1 MTDECCKI
9 LSPAEW
15 DKKEIVWRDK
25 PFYKSHYFA
34 FLHVPVNLGKKIIEG
49 MKRIKEAGIAAEPM
63 VLSRNDTLWG
73 ADILIP
79 IKNKTDI
86 FEIEL
91 ITGRFLTR
99 LFEGHYGDMRKWIRE
114 TRDWCREKQ
123 SLAAGREKG
132 SEPEEFIFW
141 YATCPKCAKKY
152 GDKVQVVVF
161 AKVE

>member
-1 MTDECCKI
+1 MTNGCCKI
-9 LSPAEW
+9 LNSVEW
-15 DKKEIVWRDK
+15 DRKELIWRDK
-25 PFYKSHYFA
+25 PFYKSHYAA
-34 FLHVPVNLGKKIIEG
+34 FFHVPINIGKKITEG
-49 MKRIKEAGIAAEPM
+49 MKKIEEVGLGTEQM
-63 VLSRNDTLWG
+63 VLSRNDSIWG

-114 TRDWCREKQ
+114 TRDWCREK
-123 SLAAGREKG
+123 G

-152 GDKVQVVVF
+152 GDK
-161 AKVE
+161 